1 MATAIIKLTAPEGTD
16 PIELFKD
23 MCDEAWAGNRSLR
36 QAIEQARYEYD
47 YADEPAREEVEV

>member
-1 MATAIIKLTAPEGTD
+1 MATAIIKISTPEGAD

-23 MCDEAWAGNRSLR
+23 MCDEAWGSNRSLR
-36 QAIEQARYEYD
+36 DVIENSKYEYD